1 MRALLGLLM
10 HQSFVTANHGDVRE
24 RQNSTIGDSSRAA
37 HLIAECVLFVS
48 MFRPGRL
55 VCLHSLPSGRSERS
69 VAAIEKHCS

>member
-1 MRALLGLLM
+1 MRGLLGLLI

-24 RQNSTIGDSSRAA
+24 RQNNTVGDRSRAA

-48 MFRPGRL
+48 YVSASNVWFASTR
-55 VCLHSLPSGRSERS
+55 SSGRSGRS